1 MVEVQ
6 YDETAFVTIG
16 ALLALDAVTGV
27 SKIDA
32 ARLNGFRISKI
43 KCFPKLT
50 GKTTAEGPLM
60 FGIAA
65 NMSAGQIE
73 VALENDAQSSAED
86 NQIGK
91 GQAIW
96 PLCMI
101 PKDSTGDAVNGAT
114 IFPPEGFEVKLN
126 WSVIEG
132 KALLYWVYNVS
143 GSTVTTGAVVHVF
156 SQIFGV
162 WLRD

>member
-6 YDETAFVTIG
+6 YDEAAFVTIG
-16 ALLALDAVTGV
+16 ALATLDVVTGV
-27 SKIDA
+27 SKLDT
-32 ARLNGFRISKI
+32 ARLNGFRVSKM

-50 GKTTAEGPLM
+50 GKTTAEGPLI

-73 VALENDAQSSAED
+73 VALEADPQSSVED
-86 NQIGK
+86 NQIGD

-96 PLCMI
+96 PLGMI
-101 PKDSTGDAVNGAT
+101 PKDATGDGVDGAT
-114 IFPPEGFEVKLN
+114 IFNPEGYEVKLN

-132 KALLYWVYNVS
+132 KALLYWVYNPS
-143 GSTVTTGAVVHVF
+143 GGTMTTGGVIHVF
-156 SQIFGV
+156 SQFFGV